1 MASVVA
7 QQLKQTRAFGSAE
20 QEVVLG
26 LQLAAAR
33 IIEPWERFLKTNAEL
48 SLHQYNVLRI
58 LRGSHPAGLP
68 SGEIANRMV
77 YRDPDVTRLVD
88 RLQKRGLLTRLRN
101 QRDRRVVT
109 VRITEKGLDLLAR
122 LDEPVDRYPR
132 RVLANVGPTKL
143 KQLTGLLEQV
153 LSGLGTFP

>member
-26 LQLAAAR
+26 LQLASAR
-33 IIEPWERFLKTNAEL
+33 IIEPWERFLKTHAEL
-48 SLHQYNVLRI
+48 SLNQYNVLRI

-68 SGEIANRMV
+68 SGEIAGRMV

-122 LDEPVDRYPR
+122 LDEHVDRYPR

-143 KQLTGLLEQV
+143 KQLIGLLEQV